1 MIRYTA
7 KILRKCCKIFKRVS
21 DYFGTLCTKELNI
34 RSMCRK
40 TLVNYT
46 TFALMKIAADLVNE
60 SAAIVP
66 VSALHLTAQNCYG
79 L

>member
-1 MIRYTA
+1 
-7 KILRKCCKIFKRVS
+7 
-21 DYFGTLCTKELNI
+21 
-34 RSMCRK
+34 
-40 TLVNYT
+40 
-46 TFALMKIAADLVNE
+46 MKIAADLVNE